1 MTGIARSDRG
11 AAIPFSMAQASG
23 DCFVP
28 RNDTR
33 IIVIARRGSDVAIP
47 FSLAQASG
55 DCFVPRN
62 DTRIVVVARSGS
74 DVAIS
79 FSMAQAS
86 GDYKLHPCN
95 LPFGPHFVRSIL
107 IQQN

>member
-1 MTGIARSDRG
+1 MVHADLS
-11 AAIPFSMAQASG
+11 FNSG
-23 DCFVP
+23 HCEQ
-28 RNDTR
+28 RQ
-33 IIVIARRGSDVAIP
+33 RRGNPVMARD
-47 FSLAQASG
+47 LG

-62 DTRIVVVARSGS
+62 DTRIVVIARSDS
-74 DVAIS
+74 DVAIP
-79 FSMAQAS
+79 FSLVQDS